1 MNQPRVEVWWIRHGE
16 SVRNAGQRTPD
27 TYSAPITP
35 LGRKQARLA
44 AARLTRRPD
53 LLLHSSFLRARQ
65 TAEAISDRFP
75 MSRVESWDI
84 HEFHCLC
91 DERTR
96 DTTRTERDPM
106 VAEYWDRGD
115 PDHVSG
121 VGAESFRGFIARV
134 DRMIERLRSVGPS
147 WVVACSHQQFIQ
159 GVVFRLSR
167 HAPGAGPG
175 AGVGVGVGVDREL
188 MSAFRNVVE
197 TTSVPN
203 GGLVR
208 TILSPVPGRSPGRE
222 DVVMGTDSLDV
233 PWPSAPEFTPGH
245 TPDHTPDH
253 AADHPPG
260 GIKPG

>member
-16 SVRNAGQRTPD
+16 SVRNAGQRTRD

-35 LGRKQARLA
+35 LGREQARLA

-65 TAEAISDRFP
+65 TAAAISDRFP

-96 DTTRTERDPM
+96 DTTRMERDPM

-134 DRMIERLRSVGPS
+134 DRTIERLRSVGPS

-167 HAPGAGPG
+167 HAPGE
-175 AGVGVGVGVDREL
+175 GVGVDRER
-188 MSAFRNVVE
+188 MRAFRRVVE
-197 TTSVPN
+197 TTWVPN

-208 TILSPVPGRSPGRE
+208 TILSPAPGRSPGWE

-233 PWPSAPEFTPGH
+233 PWPAAPDFSPESAPEFTPESGG
-245 TPDHTPDH
+245 PESGPDH
-253 AADHPPG
+253 APRGITPG
-260 GIKPG
+260 